1 MNAPA
6 EKLIFTAEQIAAAAE
21 QAENPQGVVAAALEQ
36 FKDGD
41 AGAMYDDEVIDS
53 LKTIR
58 RKSEAEY
65 ARLVSG
71 AKGCLTRLDKLTK
84 PEGGAA
90 LTDNY
95 HDMILSVARERATFA
110 HNAEGAGI
118 ALIEVGEHREVQML
132 NSQSFDEWLRGQVYA
147 EHKAGIPEQ
156 AMRTALATLSAIGKY
171 EGPMIETHMRCA
183 FHDQAYYLDLCN
195 DAWQVVRI
203 KANDWEVL
211 DKSPV
216 YFTRTKGM
224 RALPVPAGRGDVAL
238 LWQHVNI
245 PEDARALALT
255 WLLDA
260 MRPNTAYPVLELCG
274 EQGAAK
280 STTQR
285 RLRALIDP
293 NEAPL
298 RSRPKD
304 TETLYIAAAN
314 SHVVSFEN
322 LSSLSP
328 EQQDALCIL
337 STGGAYA
344 ARQLYTNGDEHVV
357 SAHRPVVLN
366 GIATLA
372 TAPDLLERVVAVELP
387 TIAAKQRQD
396 DQSLESAWRR
406 DYPTIF
412 TGLMALFSEAL
423 AMLPSV
429 QIPERMQKRMLD
441 MQQLGEA
448 VTTALG
454 GIAGDFSKRL
464 DALHDESTARGLE
477 SYGIA
482 TAIQLLAD
490 RPRPT
495 KRGTASNAWSGTHLE
510 LLNALQDIQNI
521 DRSNWPRSPR
531 HLTSQLT
538 RIMPGLRAI
547 GIKIERKGK
556 GRNGAVVEISRE

>member
-6 EKLIFTAEQIAAAAE
+6 EKLEFTPEQVAAAAQ
-21 QAENPQGVVAAALEQ
+21 QANSARNVVQAALNRL
-36 FKDGD
+36 KDGD
-41 AGAMYDDEVIDS
+41 AGAMFDDEIIEA
-53 LKTIR
+53 LQCIR

-65 ARLVSG
+65 TRLVSS
-71 AKGCLTRLDKLTK
+71 AKGCRTRLDKLTK
-84 PEGGAA
+84 PEGNGAI
-90 LTDNY
+90 TDNY
-95 HDMILSVARERATFA
+95 HDMILSVARERASFA

-118 ALIEVGEHREVQML
+118 ALIEVGEHREVLML

-156 AMRTALATLSAIGKY
+156 AMRTALATLSAIGRY
-171 EGPMIETHMRCA
+171 EGPLIETHMRCA

-203 KANDWEVL
+203 KDNDWQVL

-224 RALPVPAGRGDVAL
+224 RALPTPVEHGDVEL

-245 PEDARALALT
+245 PEDARALVLT

-366 GIATLA
+366 GIVTLA

-396 DQSLESAWRR
+396 DQSLEAAWQR
-406 DYPTIF
+406 DYPSIF
-412 TGLMALFSEAL
+412 TGLLTLFSKAL
-423 AMLPSV
+423 AILPSV
-429 QIPERMQKRMLD
+429 RIPEKMQKRMLD

-448 VTTALG
+448 VTKAQG
-454 GIAGDFSKRL
+454 GADGDFSKRL
-464 DALHDESTARGLE
+464 AALHEDSVARGLE

-482 TAIQLLAD
+482 TGIQMLAD
-490 RPRPT
+490 RARPS
-495 KRGTASNAWSGTHLE
+495 KRGTTSTTWSGTVLE
-510 LLNALQDIQNI
+510 LLNALNDLQNI
-521 DRSNWPRSPR
+521 DHSNWPRSAR

-538 RIMPGLRAI
+538 RIMPGLRTV
-547 GIKIERKGK
+547 GIKIDRKGK
-556 GRNGAVVEISRE
+556 GRNGAVVEISRA